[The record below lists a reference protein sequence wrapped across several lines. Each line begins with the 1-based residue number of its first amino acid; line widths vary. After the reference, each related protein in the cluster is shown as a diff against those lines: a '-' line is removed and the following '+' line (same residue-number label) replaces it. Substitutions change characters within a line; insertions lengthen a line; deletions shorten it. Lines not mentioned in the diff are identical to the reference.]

1 LKNGIA
7 AAAALCLAACSSFDS
22 MIESKID
29 YKSQGKS
36 NATLEV
42 PPDLTT
48 PARDNRYVVPE
59 TGRQSATLSGYQAE
73 RKEQAKGNSQVLPQA
88 EQMRVER
95 AGSERWLL
103 VSNETPEKLW
113 PLVKDFWQENGFLIK
128 TEVPEAGILETDWA
142 ENRAK
147 VPQGLLRDTFSK
159 ILDQVYSTSERDK
172 FRTRLERSPDGK
184 GAEIYISH
192 RGMAEVYTSPRGTS
206 GENAQT
212 VWTPREP
219 DPGLEAEFLRRLM
232 VRLGMQQERAKE
244 LAAAP
249 APAQRAEIRKGLDGA
264 ELLQVNEPFDRAW
277 RRVGLALDR
286 VGFTVEDRDRQKGL
300 YFVRY
305 ADPESEMAIK
315 DRERGFLSKLFG
327 GESKLK
333 AEQYRVQ
340 VRQAED
346 NSQVQVLNKDGAAEK
361 SQTSQRILSLL
372 HSQLK

>member
-1 LKNGIA
+1 MKNGIA
-7 AAAALCLAACSSFDS
+7 AAAALCLAACSTIDS
-22 MIESKID
+22 MMESKID

-73 RKEQAKGNSQVLPQA
+73 RKEQSKGNSQVLPQA

-147 VPQGLLRDTFSK
+147 VPAGFLRDAFSK

-315 DRERGFLSKLFG
+315 DRERGFFGKLFG